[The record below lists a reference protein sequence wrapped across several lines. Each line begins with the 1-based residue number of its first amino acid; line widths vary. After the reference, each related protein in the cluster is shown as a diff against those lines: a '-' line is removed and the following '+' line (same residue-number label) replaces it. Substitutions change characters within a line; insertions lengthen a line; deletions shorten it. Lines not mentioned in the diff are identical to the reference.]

1 MDIANK
7 TAVDCACSE
16 RWGVLRP
23 WEELHWNK
31 GLKPNPYCKEFNGG
45 GESGLHLP
53 LASKNKE
60 LIQCDC
66 NPEARL
72 GIGLLGSAKA
82 DNFNDQ
88 VKLVMDDVANN
99 AKFTDLKTKFDAN
112 LALMQAVFVKQWAV
126 YIHELQ
132 AEYGVEFAMPEWR
145 APVEM
150 PAALTVEKFVLRDGK
165 HIDAKWS
172 CCCKSK
178 NDGGCKKPNR
188 LLGMTLFHHEAPVEA
203 CK

>member
-7 TAVDCACSE
+7 TAVECACNE

-23 WEELHWNK
+23 WDELHWNK
-31 GLKPNPYCKEFNGG
+31 ALLPNGYCNDFNGG
-45 GESGLHLP
+45 GEQGLHLP

-72 GIGLLGSAKA
+72 GGLLGSAKA

-88 VKLVMDDVANN
+88 VKLVMDNVANN
-99 AKFTDLKTKFDAN
+99 VKFTHVQTKFAAN
-112 LALMQAVFVKQWAV
+112 LARMQIEFAQKWEED
-126 YIHELQ
+126 IRELQ
-132 AEYGVEFAMPEWR
+132 AEYGVEFAMPKWSTP
-145 APVEM
+145 AVM

-165 HIDAKWS
+165 HSDAKWS

-178 NDGGCKKPNR
+178 KDGGCKANP
-188 LLGMTLFHHEAPVEA
+188 LLGMTLFHHEAPIDA